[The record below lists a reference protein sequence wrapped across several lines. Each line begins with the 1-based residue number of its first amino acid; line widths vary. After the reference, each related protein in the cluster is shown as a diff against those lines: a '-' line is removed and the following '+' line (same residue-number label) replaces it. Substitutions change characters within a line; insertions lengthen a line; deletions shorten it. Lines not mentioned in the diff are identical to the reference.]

1 MSAVVVEES
10 EMKTSHGGK
19 LPRAVFLIQF
29 FAVGLGYLLYTFN
42 RTAFP
47 IGLKNI
53 SASLGFSV
61 IEMSTLGT
69 IFLVGQGLI
78 GIPAGFWNSTKGR
91 RGITYRTNAIMLI
104 GTVGTGVMSLVL
116 SYLALNFPLT
126 LTYRILF
133 GIFEGMFNISVYSFA
148 GSALPERRA
157 FVNMCLG
164 FFYAAGAMLGPWVF
178 SQILAAAPAD
188 SGWRFGL
195 SIFGAVS
202 IILGVLIF
210 SAMTIL
216 LYRTKSSAV
225 PAEAMQRER
234 AAPSE
239 SAVNVLKDVL
249 SRKSLWKGLVIH
261 ALNLFTMWDFIG
273 GMPSIMARYQHRD
286 VLFIGAVF
294 GLGFGLTS
302 AVSPLFGLLA
312 DKFGRRLVV
321 LILGTADIVALY
333 LLIFHPMGQWVTTL
347 LAFVVGVGVNSVY
360 FMGYTLAQD
369 GVPLYR
375 VPIAT
380 GIAGAMGYLIAGF
393 AGPLHGWVSMLTN
406 WQTACVVIMIIPQI
420 LAVVAALSFLP
431 GIAQWKQLRREGKAI
446 A

>member
-1 MSAVVVEES
+1 MSAVLVES
-10 EMKTSHGGK
+10 GKSVSHDGK
-19 LPRAVFLIQF
+19 LPGTLFLVQF
-29 FAVGLGYLLYTFN
+29 LAVGLGYLLYTFN

-69 IFLVGQGLI
+69 IFLVGQGII
-78 GIPAGFWNSTKGR
+78 GIPAGFWNNTQGR
-91 RGITYRTNAIMLI
+91 RGITYRTNTIMLI

-195 SIFGAVS
+195 SVFGAVS
-202 IILGVLIF
+202 IVIGVVIF

-216 LYRTKSSAV
+216 LYRTRSSASLQTV
-225 PAEAMQRER
+225 QQESDL
-234 AAPSE
+234 PSE
-239 SAVNVLKDVL
+239 SATEVLKDVL
-249 SRKSLWKGLVIH
+249 SRKSLWKGLAIH

-273 GMPSIMARYQHRD
+273 GMPSIMAQHQHRD

-302 AVSPLFGLLA
+302 AVSPVFGLLA
-312 DKFGRRLVV
+312 DRFGRRLVV

-369 GVPLYR
+369 GVPNYR

-393 AGPLHGWVSMLTN
+393 AGPIHGWVSTVAN

-420 LAVVAALSFLP
+420 LAVAAALAFLP
-431 GIAQWKQLRREGKAI
+431 GIAKWKQLRREGKAI
-446 A
+446 G

>member
-1 MSAVVVEES
+1 MSAVLVES
-10 EMKTSHGGK
+10 GKSVSHDGK
-19 LPRAVFLIQF
+19 LPGTLFLVQF
-29 FAVGLGYLLYTFN
+29 LAVGLGYLLYTFN

-53 SASLGFSV
+53 SVSLGFSV

-69 IFLVGQGLI
+69 IFLVGQAII
-78 GIPAGFWNSTKGR
+78 GIPAGFWNNTNGR
-91 RGITYRTNAIMLI
+91 RGITYRTNMIMLI

-195 SIFGAVS
+195 SVFGTVS
-202 IILGVLIF
+202 IVIGVVIF

-216 LYRTKSSAV
+216 LYRTRSSAS
-225 PAEAMQRER
+225 MQTVQQESDL
-234 AAPSE
+234 PSE
-239 SAVNVLKDVL
+239 SVTEVLKDVF
-249 SRKSLWKGLVIH
+249 SRKSLWKGLAIH

-273 GMPSIMARYQHRD
+273 GMPSIMAQHQHRD

-302 AVSPLFGLLA
+302 AVSPVFGLLA
-312 DKFGRRLVV
+312 DRFGRRLVV
-321 LILGTADIVALY
+321 LTLGTADIVALY

-369 GVPLYR
+369 GVPNYR

-380 GIAGAMGYLIAGF
+380 GIAGATGYLIAGF
-393 AGPLHGWVSMLTN
+393 AGPIHGWVSTVTS
-406 WQTACVVIMIIPQI
+406 WQTACVVIMIIPQV
-420 LAVVAALSFLP
+420 LAVAAALAFLP
-431 GIAQWKQLRREGKAI
+431 GIAKWKQLHREGKAI